1 MEIETEE
8 FIVLFHCKDSYRGLY
23 SHIYKYKL
31 IICYTISL
39 SCDLS
44 FTKIVCTLPY
54 IEAWWY
60 TTPLTSQFI
69 RQQVGG
75 FLFDVGLLGPCRSMP
90 RSAKDLAKHAND
102 LAKHAKVSRGRCQAC
117 LGVVKQAYTSY
128 VPTIYWSLVVHYS
141 LSFIA
146 YKAASGEV
154 SFRCETPRTL
164 QKHANVGQGP
174 CKACRG
180 RCKTCRDRPR
190 TLLSTRRSCKASL
203 HILDSHSFKLR
214 FFVK

>member
-1 MEIETEE
+1 MLHYFVIVW
-8 FIVLFHCKDSYRGLY
+8 FIFYENCVYTSIYWSLVVHY
-23 SHIYKYKL
+23 SLDFTVYKAA
-31 IICYTISL
+31 S
-39 SCDLS
+39 
-44 FTKIVCTLPY
+44 
-54 IEAWWY
+54 
-60 TTPLTSQFI
+60 
-69 RQQVGG
+69 GG

-102 LAKHAKVSRGRCQAC
+102 LAKHAKVSRGRCQAS

-190 TLLSTRRSCKASL
+190 TLLSMRRSCKASL